1 MPQASTATSPAPHT
15 TARETQNARQASVSA
30 GSAARAQLVW
40 PAMSGE
46 ALSRVLTASGTVVLV
61 ILVVFLVDRA
71 FKRRGRQLAERVTGG
86 HLDPVLQ
93 TRLRFV
99 RRLVE
104 AVIIVIGVATALS
117 QFTALDRLAS
127 SLLASTA
134 FIVAVLGFAAQ
145 QSLGNVI
152 AGVLIAVTQP
162 IRIGDAITVE
172 GHTGVVED
180 IRLAHTFLQ
189 TGVDAR
195 VILPNGK
202 LAQSIIRND
211 SIVTATVG
219 VEVELWL
226 DHESDELRALE
237 VIRADVAD
245 SNPSVKAVT
254 HEGTVLNVAGAPAAP
269 VERAKRQGELLQ
281 ECLKALRNAGL
292 R

>member
-1 MPQASTATSPAPHT
+1 MVA
-15 TARETQNARQASVSA
+15 
-30 GSAARAQLVW
+30 
-40 PAMSGE
+40 
-46 ALSRVLTASGTVVLV
+46 
-61 ILVVFLVDRA
+61 VFLVERA
-71 FKRRGRQLAERVTGG
+71 FKRRGRQLSDRVTGG
-86 HLDPVLQ
+86 HLDPVIQ

-104 AVIIVIGVATALS
+104 AFIVLIGVATALS

-134 FIVAVLGFAAQ
+134 FVVAVLGFAAQ
-145 QSLGNVI
+145 QTLGNVI
-152 AGVLIAVTQP
+152 AGVLLAVTQP

-172 GHTGVVED
+172 GQTGIVED

-189 TGVDAR
+189 TGVDSR

-219 VEVELWL
+219 VETELWL
-226 DHESDELRALE
+226 DHASDELRAVE
-237 VIRADVAD
+237 VIGAEVEGAT
-245 SNPSVKAVT
+245 PSVKAVT
-254 HEGTVLNVAGAPAAP
+254 HEGTVLSVAGEPVPP
-269 VERAKRQGELLQ
+269 VERPKRQAELLQ
-281 ECLKALRNAGL
+281 ECLRALRGAGL

>member
-1 MPQASTATSPAPHT
+1 
-15 TARETQNARQASVSA
+15 
-30 GSAARAQLVW
+30 
-40 PAMSGE
+40 MSGDDL
-46 ALSRVLTASGTVVLV
+46 ARVLTAAGTVVLV
-61 ILVVFLVDRA
+61 MLVVFLVDRA
-71 FKRRGRQLAERVTGG
+71 FKRRGRQLTERVTGG

-104 AVIIVIGVATALS
+104 AVIILIGVATALS

-172 GHTGVVED
+172 GNTGVVED
-180 IRLAHTFLQ
+180 IRLTHTFLQ

-195 VILPNGK
+195 VIMPNGK

-219 VEVELWL
+219 VEVEVWL
-226 DHESDELRALE
+226 DHESDELRALD
-237 VIRADVAD
+237 VLRAAIEDAR
-245 SNPSVKAVT
+245 PAVKEVT
-254 HEGTVLNVAGAPAAP
+254 HEGTKLTVAGAPAAP
-269 VERAKRQGELLQ
+269 VERAKRQSELLE
-281 ECLKALRNAGL
+281 ECLRALRDAGL

>member
-1 MPQASTATSPAPHT
+1 M
-15 TARETQNARQASVSA
+15 
-30 GSAARAQLVW
+30 
-40 PAMSGE
+40 
-46 ALSRVLTASGTVVLV
+46 
-61 ILVVFLVDRA
+61 LVVFLVDRA
-71 FKRRGRQLAERVTGG
+71 FKRRGRQLTERVTGG

-104 AVIIVIGVATALS
+104 AVIILIGVATALS

-172 GHTGVVED
+172 GNTGVVED
-180 IRLAHTFLQ
+180 IRLTHTFLQ

-211 SIVTATVG
+211 SIVTSTVG
-219 VEVELWL
+219 VEVEVWL
-226 DHESDELRALE
+226 DHASDELRALE
-237 VIRADVAD
+237 VLREGIEDARPA
-245 SNPSVKAVT
+245 VKEVT
-254 HEGTVLNVAGAPAAP
+254 HEGTVLTVAGTPAAP
-269 VERAKRQGELLQ
+269 VERAKRQSELL
-281 ECLKALRNAGL
+281 EDCLRALRDAGL

>member
-1 MPQASTATSPAPHT
+1 
-15 TARETQNARQASVSA
+15 
-30 GSAARAQLVW
+30 
-40 PAMSGE
+40 MSSGDL
-46 ALSRVLTASGTVVLV
+46 ARVLTAAGTVVLV

-71 FKRRGRQLAERVTGG
+71 FKRRGRQLTERVTGGG

-104 AVIIVIGVATALS
+104 AIIILIGVATALS

-134 FIVAVLGFAAQ
+134 FVVAVLGFAAQ

-152 AGVLIAVTQP
+152 AGVLLAVTQP

-172 GHTGVVED
+172 GSTGVVED
-180 IRLAHTFLQ
+180 IRLTHTFLQ

-202 LAQSIIRND
+202 LAQSVIRND

-226 DHESDELRALE
+226 DHASDELRAL
-237 VIRADVAD
+237 DVLRDGVEDAQ
-245 SNPSVKAVT
+245 PAVKAVT
-254 HEGTVLNVAGAPAAP
+254 HEGTVLTVAGAPAAP
-269 VERAKRQGELLQ
+269 VERAKRQSELLQ
-281 ECLKALRNAGL
+281 ECLRALRDAGL